1 MTRRKTLRALSVALG
16 GVIIGQASLRP
27 TPVLALQPSAL
38 PELGVARL
46 DREQSRRFRA
56 WMVRLVRVQFQ
67 QGPTPRWQHRDC
79 AGLVRFTVA
88 EALREHD
95 DKWRRA
101 NGLHGGHIASLPPDL
116 RLTPAQ
122 QQLRHRWRLADG
134 STSAYVGALE
144 MVQENSVFVGKDIN
158 LAQPGDLLFFD
169 QGDDQHLMV
178 WMGDHIAYHTGT
190 VAPDDTGMRAVTLR
204 ELLDWKDTRWQPIAY
219 NSNYIGVFRLGFL
232 TR

>member
-1 MTRRKTLRALSVALG
+1 MTRRDCLRALSVSLLYSAAGAFALCSNP
-16 GVIIGQASLRP
+16 AC
-27 TPVLALQPSAL
+27 ALQAAQAAL
-38 PELGVARL
+38 PGSQL
-46 DREQSRRFRA
+46 DLEQSRRFRA
-56 WMVRLVRVQFQ
+56 WIVRLVRAQFQ

-79 AGLVRFTVA
+79 AGLVRFVVA

-101 NGLHGGHIASLPPDL
+101 NGLGGQQRTSLPRDL
-116 RLTPAQ
+116 GLTPAQ

-144 MVQENSVFVGKDIN
+144 MIQENSVFLGKDVN
-158 LAQPGDLLFFD
+158 MAQPGDLLFFD

-178 WMGDHIAYHTGT
+178 CMGNHIAYHTGT
-190 VAPDDTGMRAVTLR
+190 VAPDDNGLRAVTLR

-219 NSNYIGVFRLGFL
+219 NSNYIGVFRFAFL
-232 TR
+232 AR